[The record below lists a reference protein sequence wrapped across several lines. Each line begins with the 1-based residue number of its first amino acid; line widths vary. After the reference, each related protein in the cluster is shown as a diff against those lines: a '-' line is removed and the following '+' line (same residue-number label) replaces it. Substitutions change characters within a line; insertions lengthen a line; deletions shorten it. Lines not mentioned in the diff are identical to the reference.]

1 MKLAQHNQ
9 ISRAAP
15 RSSLHG
21 NPSKAAFK
29 KEHKSCKQQYTRVK
43 NKNTPDRALKKL
55 KELLAKATQQ
65 GLKIYTP
72 STGIQGRVGGN
83 HLTVVERNLLHIPEV
98 ACPPQL
104 SPQTFTPPRFVCSQT
119 PPPILCFSV
128 PAEILV
134 FSPFLS
140 ELISFSF
147 KRSSMHTATLS
158 FANQRES

>member
-1 MKLAQHNQ
+1 MATPAKQ
-9 ISRAAP
+9 
-15 RSSLHG
+15 
-21 NPSKAAFK
+21 PSK
-29 KEHKSCKQQYTRVK
+29 
-43 NKNTPDRALKKL
+43 KNTNPANSNTPGSKTKTPLTEPLKKL

-83 HLTVVERNLLHIPEV
+83 HLTVVERSLLHIPEV

-134 FSPFLS
+134 FPVRRGLS
-140 ELISFSF
+140 
-147 KRSSMHTATLS
+147 
-158 FANQRES
+158 